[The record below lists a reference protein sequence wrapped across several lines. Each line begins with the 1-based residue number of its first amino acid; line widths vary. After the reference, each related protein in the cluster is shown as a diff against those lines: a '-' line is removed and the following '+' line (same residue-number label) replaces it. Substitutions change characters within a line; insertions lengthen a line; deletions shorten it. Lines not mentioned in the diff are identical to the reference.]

1 MPFLTESVW
10 EHLSG
15 GKGGLLISAPWPDCT
30 LLPREHAAME
40 ELDWVVSLISAVRT
54 ARAELNVPAAAE
66 LAATLRIEGAEV
78 ETRIRGHGEA
88 IRRLARLKS
97 IVPKPEAGTARAV
110 QVVVEGAT
118 LFLDLAGAI
127 DFDRERARLQKEAKD
142 AAAELE
148 RIERKLQNPQFVAK
162 AKAEV
167 IEEQREREVE
177 ARAALARIEAAL
189 KRLS

>member
-1 MPFLTESVW
+1 
-10 EHLSG
+10 
-15 GKGGLLISAPWPDCT
+15 
-30 LLPREHAAME
+30 
-40 ELDWVVSLISAVRT
+40 
-54 ARAELNVPAAAE
+54 
-66 LAATLRIEGAEV
+66 IEGAEV